1 MYVFL
6 TNKDHKFQIHHLHL
20 VLAKDCVSLLSSSLV
35 RMIVV
40 VSALRKEQMKSEEI
54 VSLENTLGDSGNVEK
69 ELYKI
74 RNNIQRGGI

>member
-1 MYVFL
+1 
-6 TNKDHKFQIHHLHL
+6 
-20 VLAKDCVSLLSSSLV
+20 
-35 RMIVV
+35 MIVV